1 MSKKN
6 ILHMI
11 SPQENVSP
19 FDVNMACDAGYDVV
33 IPYTSVNLT
42 DVKGLVQDAIF
53 SRSVNNAKKTGVF
66 ICGKDASLALDMMDV
81 AKKSMVPPFEISV
94 FPDPAGSFTTAAAM
108 VACTEKTLKDKFQ
121 TDLNKK
127 KIMIYGGK
135 GIVGGISAI
144 MCAQNGADCTI
155 IGYDGIKNVQKKA
168 EEYKSRF
175 GVDIKPG
182 DGSSDEMNSSFLP
195 EADIIFCA
203 ARAGTQV
210 LSKQQLSIAKNT
222 LVLADVNAVPPAGL
236 EGVGIKDDNQK
247 HDCGG
252 LSIGPL
258 TSGDIKVK
266 TQYKMFEKMCS
277 TDKPLYLNFDEALKT
292 ARQILE
298 IQQKIKK

>member
-1 MSKKN
+1 
-6 ILHMI
+6 MI

-53 SRSVNNAKKTGVF
+53 SRSVKNAKKTGIF
-66 ICGKDASLALDMMDV
+66 ICGKDASLALDMMDT

-108 VACTEKTLKDKFQ
+108 VACTEKTLRDKFQ
-121 TDLNKK
+121 TSLKGK
-127 KIMIYGGK
+127 KIIIYGGK

-144 MCAQNGADCTI
+144 MCAQNGSNCTI
-155 IGYDGIKNVQKKA
+155 VGYDGIKNVQKKA
-168 EEYKSRF
+168 DEYKNRF
-175 GVDIKPG
+175 SVDIEPG
-182 DGSSDEMNSSFLP
+182 DGSSDELNSSYLP
-195 EADIIFCA
+195 DAEIIFCA

-210 LSKQQLSIAKNT
+210 LSLEQLKLANKA

-236 EGVGIKDDNQK
+236 EGVGLNDNDEK
-247 HDCGG
+247 HACGG
-252 LSIGPL
+252 LNIGPL

-292 ARQILE
+292 AREIL
-298 IQQKIKK
+298 KI

>member
-1 MSKKN
+1 
-6 ILHMI
+6 MI

-42 DVKGLVQDAIF
+42 DVKGLIQDAIF

-108 VACTEKTLKDKFQ
+108 VACTEKTLKEKFQ

-127 KIMIYGGK
+127 RIMIYGGK

-168 EEYKSRF
+168 DEYKSRF

-195 EADIIFCA
+195 DADVIFCA

-210 LSKQQLSIAKNT
+210 LSKQQLSIAENAM
-222 LVLADVNAVPPAGL
+222 VLADVNAVPPAGL

-277 TDKPLYLNFDEALKT
+277 TDKPLYLNFNEALKT
-292 ARQILE
+292 AREIL
-298 IQQKIKK
+298 KI

>member
-19 FDVNMACDAGYDVV
+19 FDVNMACDAGYDFVV
-33 IPYTSVNLT
+33 PYTSVNLT

-53 SRSVNNAKKTGVF
+53 SRSVNNAKKTGIF

-108 VACTEKTLKDKFQ
+108 VACTEKTLKDNFQ

-210 LSKQQLSIAKNT
+210 LSKQQLSLAKHT

-236 EGVGIKDDNQK
+236 EGVGIKDNNQQ

-258 TSGDIKVK
+258 TSGDVKVK

-277 TDKPLYLNFDEALKT
+277 TEKPLYLNFDEALKT
-292 ARQILE
+292 AREILE
-298 IQQKIKK
+298 V

>member
-1 MSKKN
+1 MTKKN

-33 IPYTSVNLT
+33 IPYTNVNLT

-53 SRSVNNAKKTGVF
+53 SRSVSNAKKTGIF
-66 ICGKDASLALDMMDV
+66 ICGKDASLALDMLET

-108 VACTEKTLKDKFQ
+108 VACTEKTLKEKFK
-121 TDLNKK
+121 TNFKDK
-127 KIMIYGGK
+127 KIIIYGGK

-144 MCAQNGADCTI
+144 MCAQNGAKCI
-155 IGYDGIKNVQKKA
+155 IVGYDGIKNVQKKA
-168 EEYKSRF
+168 EEYKARY
-175 GVDIKPG
+175 GVEIVPG
-182 DGSSDEMNSSFLP
+182 DGSTDELNSSYLP
-195 EADIIFCA
+195 DADIIFCA

-210 LSKQQLSIAKNT
+210 ISMNQLKLAKKT

-236 EGVGIKDDNQK
+236 EGVGLNDDDTK
-247 HDCGG
+247 HNCGA

-277 TDKPLYLNFDEALKT
+277 TETPLYLNFDEALKT
-292 ARQILE
+292 SREIL
-298 IQQKIKK
+298 KI

>member
-53 SRSVNNAKKTGVF
+53 SRSVNNAKKTGIF

-108 VACTEKTLKDKFQ
+108 VACTEKTLKDNFQ

-210 LSKQQLSIAKNT
+210 LSKQQLSLAKHT

-236 EGVGIKDDNQK
+236 EGVGIKDDNQQ

-258 TSGDIKVK
+258 TSGDVKVK

-277 TDKPLYLNFDEALKT
+277 TEKPLYLNFDEALKT
-292 ARQILE
+292 AREILE
-298 IQQKIKK
+298 I